1 MNKIL
6 LTTILSV
13 LLLTSVC
20 GCSKEQQYSPEYID
34 FQIKEDVNRSID
46 IIEKSTIKI
55 EEKSNN
61 ILEVINSI
69 PMIPIEIK
77 EDIKFIIN
85 NARIIKEENTKI
97 KSTIV
102 SLKKVVEKIEKI
114 EDISKQIEK
123 DRNELKEKLRIAEE
137 SAEAENRKM
146 LQRIIFLSIL
156 GFGGSVALML
166 LGNAKIG
173 TVGIGCSLSTLVL
186 SIVINQ
192 HIILIS
198 WIGMGLILLIGIYLI
213 YQAFIQG
220 KIKKELIQT
229 TELVKDNLTEEKKEE
244 IFGKKSEV
252 KRVQSLN
259 TENEV
264 KRIKS
269 KIKKGS
275 I

>member
-34 FQIKEDVNRSID
+34 FQIKEDVNDSID

>member
-77 EDIKFIIN
+77 EDIN
-85 NARIIKEENTKI
+85 SVIKDAQLIRDENTKI